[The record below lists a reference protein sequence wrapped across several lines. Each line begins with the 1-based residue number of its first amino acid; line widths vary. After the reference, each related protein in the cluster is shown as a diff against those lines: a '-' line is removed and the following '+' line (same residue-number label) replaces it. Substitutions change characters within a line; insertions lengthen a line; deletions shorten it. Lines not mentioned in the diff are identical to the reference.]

1 MATKK
6 TRTATKAPK
15 TKLESVPRNS
25 TNFKQKLF
33 IDAYLKNS
41 SNISKSCKEVG
52 IDRKTYYNWME
63 DQNFADA
70 FKEAEEEF
78 LDSLENVFLE
88 KVQQGDTACCIF
100 AMKTRLKKRGYTE
113 KEENDK
119 DDAPKFTVNIVRD

>member
-6 TRTATKAPK
+6 TRTATKAPE
-15 TKLESVPRNS
+15 TKPESVPQKS

-33 IDAYLKNS
+33 IDSYLKNS
-41 SNISKSCKEVG
+41 SNISKACKEVG

-63 DQNFADA
+63 DHNFADA

-113 KEENDK
+113 K
-119 DDAPKFTVNIVRD
+119 DDPRDVKETLEFEVTN